1 MNIPPCGP
9 HDPHSSVR
17 YRFFVPFRLA
27 PENREAVILGD
38 DQMLSLGFVFRE
50 DDGGEEATV
59 ARDTLMKALSTGE
72 KKALYV
78 LNIIFEVE
86 ARRKTQ
92 QETLFIVDDIAD
104 SFDYRNKYAII
115 QYLMD
120 IADGPIFKQ
129 ILLTHNF
136 DFFRTVNSRFVRYSQ
151 CLMVAKTSSGLSIKQ
166 AEGIKNPF
174 VNDWKGEFFTDPKKR
189 VASVPFLRNIIEYT
203 RGENDPNFLTLTALL
218 HWKANSEAITQAN
231 LDSIYNNLFEEE
243 GVFGDGDGVVVE
255 MITETADACLN
266 GGAVKF
272 ENKIVLSIAIR
283 NVAEG
288 FMVKKINDTAFVDTI
303 ESNQSQALLK
313 RFEQDFSSETNA
325 INVIKRVVLM
335 TPENIHLN
343 SFMYEPILDM
353 SDDHLKKLYSEVK
366 ALSPN
371 E

>member
-1 MNIPPCGP
+1 
-9 HDPHSSVR
+9 
-17 YRFFVPFRLA
+17 
-27 PENREAVILGD
+27 
-38 DQMLSLGFVFRE
+38 MLSLGFVFRE
-50 DDGGEEATV
+50 DDGGEEASV
-59 ARDTLMKALSTGE
+59 DRDTLMKALSTGE

-151 CLMVAKTSSGLSIKQ
+151 CLMAAKTSSGLSIKQ

-174 VNDWKGEFFTDPKKR
+174 VNDWKREFFTDPKKR

-203 RGENDPNFLTLTALL
+203 RGENDPNFLKLTALL
-218 HWKANSEAITQAN
+218 HWKADSGAITQAD
-231 LDSIYNNLFEEE
+231 LDGIYNNLFEEK
-243 GVFGDGDGVVVE
+243 GVFVDGDGVVVE

-283 NVAEG
+283 NVAER
-288 FMVKKINDTAFVDTI
+288 FMVKKINDAAFVDSI

-313 RFEQDFSSETNA
+313 RFERDFSSETDE
-325 INVIKRVVLM
+325 IDVIKRVVLM

-353 SDDHLKKLYSEVK
+353 SDDHLKKLYREVK
-366 ALSPN
+366 VLSLN